1 MSIFTIYTY
10 GNFGVLYNILTSMS
24 MFFYQNGSVA
34 GFMSGMV
41 RMASIIAIL
50 TVLLQWVGLT
60 MHQKGNGFDLLFFVR
75 FYLLYA
81 FLVMTPTYKT
91 LIVDSTVGDGV
102 TDLGGIPVNMPLPM
116 GVIFINS
123 VTSTIFHQFIVGY
136 QKYFGLS
143 SNPDINY
150 SRSGLAFGSAFISNL
165 PGYNFGS
172 TELQQNYQTYITH
185 CALPIIFKNG
195 GLTSLMSNNNLA
207 SALDIGTAGNNRWVN
222 YTTSAGTNAVVSCNT
237 AYKNIMAA
245 IAVINPIKE
254 AEKQSGAADVSKSQA
269 PAEFTQAQS
278 QKLSVIFLNSL
289 NTTAED
295 FTGSSQTGSDLMK
308 QAMTIN
314 MVRQGIRRE
323 AAQYDATAT
332 ANAAYDAIQFQQYQA
347 GSQLS
352 GEQAGRVVP
361 ALQNFAFTLLFML
374 YPVLV
379 LMALLTSSF
388 SSVIK
393 YVQFSATI
401 ACIPFIYEL
410 LNSVIYMYGQGHNG
424 ELARSGLTMMNSAS
438 IYYLNSNIV
447 AAANYLSMA
456 TPAVA
461 YMIISG
467 SSMAITSVM
476 GHSTQPAQ
484 SQASN
489 VGQQQAHGD
498 MRAGQFAMD
507 TQTYNTVSANK
518 FNDRPEYQTGDA
530 IYKNQVGSTNFSKFS
545 DGTVTADQAKSNLVT
560 SANMNSAVTK
570 QVTDAYNHAKQNS
583 ASIGET
589 AQQSAQQTYDWLR
602 SRGYGEQAQAFAGD
616 MRSNGVNV
624 GAKGGV
630 SGGKNGNGVSATGGI
645 DVHERLDAGAKKTF
659 SSDDKATFNQ
669 KYNESIQNAKLFQK
683 ANQET
688 QALLHASQY
697 ASSNQYQVSTDLG
710 NKIVEGLTNL
720 EHGNMQAVNNDL
732 KNMNTPQGME
742 KLNQVIGQ
750 YKAEIV
756 NDVIKQAKTS
766 GYKEFSTPT
775 NTIGTVS
782 DNNETANKVDAM
794 LGQDTRTGQGVN
806 SNPDSN
812 SPYMKNVTATDG
824 LDPNN
829 LGKTTLNKLNQLED
843 TLEEPFRLTNEEKQ
857 NIKYMRDGSKN
868 NPKY

>member
-34 GFMSGMV
+34 GFMQGMV
-41 RMASIIAIL
+41 KMASIIAIL

-91 LIVDSTVGDGV
+91 QIVDSTVGDGA
-102 TDLGGIPVNMPLPM
+102 TDVGAIPINMPLPM

-185 CALPIIFKNG
+185 CALPIIYRNG

-237 AYKNIMAA
+237 AYRNIMAA
-245 IAVINPIKE
+245 IAGINPIKE
-254 AEKQSGAADVSKSQA
+254 AEKQSGAADVAKSQA

-388 SSVIK
+388 TAVTK

-401 ACIPFIYEL
+401 AAIPFIYEL

-424 ELARSGLTMMNSAS
+424 ELARSGLTMMNSAN
-438 IYYLNSNIV
+438 IYYLNANIV

-476 GHSTQPAQ
+476 GNSTQPAQ

-498 MRAGQFAMD
+498 MRAGQFSMD

-518 FNDRPEYQTGDA
+518 FNTRPEYQTGDA
-530 IYKNQVGSTNFSKFS
+530 IHKNQVGSTNFSRFS
-545 DGTVTADQAKSNLVT
+545 DGTITADQAKSNLVT
-560 SANMNSAVTK
+560 SANMNSAVSK
-570 QVTDAYNHAKQNS
+570 QITDAYNHAKQNS

-602 SRGYGEQAQAFAGD
+602 SRGYGEQAASYAHD

-624 GAKGGV
+624 GANANASAFGG
-630 SGGKNGNGVSATGGI
+630 GAKTGEEIG
-645 DVHERLDAGAKKTF
+645 AGAKKTF

-669 KYNESIQNAKLFQK
+669 KYNESMQNVKLFQK

-688 QALLHASQY
+688 QNLMHASQY
-697 ASSNQYQVSTDLG
+697 ASSNQFQVSTDLS

-732 KNMNTPQGME
+732 KNMNTPEGMK
-742 KLNQVIGQ
+742 KLNQVIGE
-750 YKAEIV
+750 YKSEIV
-756 NDVIKQAKTS
+756 NDVMKQAKTS
-766 GYKEFSTPT
+766 GYKEFNTPT

-794 LGQDTRTGQGVN
+794 LGQDTRTGQGLN
-806 SNPDSN
+806 TSPNPN

-843 TLEEPFRLTNEEKQ
+843 TLEEPFKLTNEEKQ
-857 NIKYMRDGSKN
+857 NIKYMRKHASKDS
-868 NPKY
+868 PKY